1 MIIEYFCIYL
11 VVFLFSLIFYVIYL
25 IFFFCGCVGMD
36 FLDFDKKFLEM
47 VVFFLMVVNVFFLFD
62 GEILIS
68 FIDIIM
74 LYFCNGIV

>member
-25 IFFFCGCVGMD
+25 ILFGWFVGMD
-36 FLDFDKKFLEM
+36 FLDFDKKFLKM

-74 LYFCNGIV
+74 LYFCNGIF

>member
-1 MIIEYFCIYL
+1 
-11 VVFLFSLIFYVIYL
+11 
-25 IFFFCGCVGMD
+25 MD

-74 LYFCNGIV
+74 LYFCNGIF